1 MLDNRFFFYNKLSN
15 FFDVIC
21 FLQWLEVIIWDF
33 FGNLGRKIINGVK
46 DWSEEAQGYY
56 RERLDMNEK
65 LLMQKLEFAQRYKHL
80 AEFAGYKKAAKE
92 RGLIQD

>member
-15 FFDVIC
+15 FFD
-21 FLQWLEVIIWDF
+21 VIIWDF

-56 RERLDMNEK
+56 REGLDMNEK

>member
-1 MLDNRFFFYNKLSN
+1 M
-15 FFDVIC
+15 
-21 FLQWLEVIIWDF
+21 EVIIWDF

-56 RERLDMNEK
+56 REGLDMNEK